1 MGTADGAF
9 GERSPEPWI
18 KRIERMSKH
27 AIEELLYKSTRL
39 IDDENF
45 GDFLELCDPEFTY
58 TISTFSDELGTE
70 MIWWH
75 KDKEGMAHAV
85 SNADNHERYTG
96 TLRRHVSMVR
106 VLGSDNDRHDV
117 ESAVAVYHTEVNG
130 VTTLYAVGLYNDKIS
145 VLGETA
151 RFLKREAVLDTRR
164 LTHGPHIPV

>member
-1 MGTADGAF
+1 
-9 GERSPEPWI
+9 
-18 KRIERMSKH
+18 MSKQ

-45 GDFLELCDPEFTY
+45 RDFLELCGPDFTY
-58 TISTFSDELGTE
+58 TISTFSDELGTD

-85 SNADNHERYTG
+85 SNANNHERYTG

-106 VLGSDNDRHDV
+106 IVASDDGCHDV

-130 VTTLYAVGLYNDKIS
+130 VTSLYAVGLYNDKIS
-145 VLGETA
+145 VQGETA
-151 RFLKREAVLDTRR
+151 RFLKRETVLDTRR